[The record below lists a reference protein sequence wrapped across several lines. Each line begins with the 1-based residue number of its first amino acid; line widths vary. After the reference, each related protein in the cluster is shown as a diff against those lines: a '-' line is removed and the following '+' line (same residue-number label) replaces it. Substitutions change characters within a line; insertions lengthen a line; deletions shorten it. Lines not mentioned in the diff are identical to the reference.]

1 MFINSHAEMKNK
13 TSYEENNISQ
23 VARHFLCTFFTLKI
37 FNHLAGI
44 AGDIVEITDEKH
56 DDHVEDHF
64 EYAVEIPDYNI
75 GKRANHPCLLNS
87 QIMLHIGRTSN

>member
-1 MFINSHAEMKNK
+1 MFINSRAEMKNK

-44 AGDIVEITDEKH
+44 ADDIVEITDEKH

-64 EYAVEIPDYNI
+64 EYAEEIPDYNI
-75 GKRANHPCLLNS
+75 GKRANPPLFAEFTDNAAYRKN
-87 QIMLHIGRTSN
+87 I